1 MDLIPVGPGVGKV
14 GRAAAPDPPDA
25 QVDDPSHIGQGGA
38 VAHGRA
44 VGAGLPA
51 DGAGPVQMGVKVDDV
66 KGAGGLHPQDGGIGD
81 RVVAAQDHRHGPLL
95 RQQTHRLGQILKCG
109 LQVPGDIVHVAAVH
123 NGPAVGIQIH
133 LVPLRV
139 VGAAG
144 LVGEPCGG
152 GPDAPGPQ
160 PGPCAALDGQVK
172 GSS

>member
-1 MDLIPVGPGVGKV
+1 
-14 GRAAAPDPPDA
+14 
-25 QVDDPSHIGQGGA
+25 
-38 VAHGRA
+38 
-44 VGAGLPA
+44 
-51 DGAGPVQMGVKVDDV
+51 MGVKVDDV

-152 GPDAPGPQ
+152 SPDAPGPQ

-172 GSS
+172 GSSQHRNICPCVVQVQTNRTFGKAGNSRGSQVDRSSNAEVIHSAHLVWTLFQNWF